1 MRVVE
6 KVFASLVLLRDKTLR
21 VWEVRWGRR
30 KDVGWLCYEMR
41 WGLVCWISGWAASQ
55 RHWPGTKHMNVVL
68 NLGMGCVRG
77 AIDRDWAHQYLISAP
92 FPITHSFPRFPGVPW
107 HACVGIGHRSLPAGK
122 YTVDISTLHLLRHFK
137 RTVGKVKQMKSVFF
151 CFCGQTWCQQS

>member
-21 VWEVRWGRR
+21 VWEVRWVGR
-30 KDVGWLCYEMR
+30 KDVVWICYEMR

-77 AIDRDWAHQYLISAP
+77 AIDRDWEHQYLISAP
-92 FPITHSFPRFPGVPW
+92 ILLTHSFPDPPVCHDTLAWVLGTGAFLPVSILWIFQMSLYTYPASRFS
-107 HACVGIGHRSLPAGK
+107 AIG
-122 YTVDISTLHLLRHFK
+122 
-137 RTVGKVKQMKSVFF
+137 SV
-151 CFCGQTWCQQS
+151 